1 MFVCLCLFLQG
12 LAEAMVNVYREAM
25 RVFLPTPAKSHY
37 TFSLRDITRVFQG
50 IVMVPAKRMPDPEKL
65 GRLWAHE
72 TYRVFYDRY
81 VWREKKKHLSNFLPL
96 HNVTEFFLLP

>member
-1 MFVCLCLFLQG
+1 MDGIHAQG
-12 LAEAMVNVYREAM
+12 LAESMVSVYRSAM
-25 RVFLPTPAKSHY
+25 RSFLPTPAKSHY

-50 IVMVPAKRMPDPEKL
+50 VVLVPAKRLQDPEKL

-81 VWREKKKHLSNFLPL
+81 VSNL
-96 HNVTEFFLLP
+96 

>member
-1 MFVCLCLFLQG
+1 MYVCPLQG

-37 TFSLRDITRVFQG
+37 SFSLRDITRVFQG

-81 VWREKKKHLSNFLPL
+81 VKSLTNLFHSYLKVFIVFVSLSTPM
-96 HNVTEFFLLP
+96 

>member
-1 MFVCLCLFLQG
+1 
-12 LAEAMVNVYREAM
+12 MVSVYRSSM
-25 RVFLPTPAKSHY
+25 RIFLPTPAKSHY

-50 IVMVPAKRMPDPEKL
+50 VVLVPAKRLHDPEKL

-81 VWREKKKHLSNFLPL
+81 VSFRLSKCLIKIKKRIFIL
-96 HNVTEFFLLP
+96 HVCIEGMYVLL

>member
-1 MFVCLCLFLQG
+1 MSMSAVVVALSRYFNILCTMSMFVCLLQG

-81 VWREKKKHLSNFLPL
+81 V
-96 HNVTEFFLLP
+96 

>member
-1 MFVCLCLFLQG
+1 MKSHYIGGESKKIIGDNMQG
-12 LAEAMVNVYREAM
+12 LAEAMVSVYRSAM
-25 RVFLPTPAKSHY
+25 RIFLPTPAKSHY

-50 IVMVPAKRMPDPEKL
+50 VVLVPAKRLHDPEKL

-81 VWREKKKHLSNFLPL
+81 VFILFTIYSLPSQL
-96 HNVTEFFLLP
+96 